1 MEPTIEQTG
10 RIPYYKPAAFL
21 TPNDLSESA
30 FCPDATTTFRSNP
43 DGMIAFFDP
52 TPPHIVFG

>member
-1 MEPTIEQTG
+1 MEPTVEQTS

-21 TPNDLSESA
+21 TPNDVSESA

-52 TPPHIVFG
+52 TPLYTVFG